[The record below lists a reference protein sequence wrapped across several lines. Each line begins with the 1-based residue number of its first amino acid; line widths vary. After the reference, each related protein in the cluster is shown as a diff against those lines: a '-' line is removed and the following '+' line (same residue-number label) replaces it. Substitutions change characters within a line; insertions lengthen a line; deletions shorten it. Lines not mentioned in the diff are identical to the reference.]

1 MLYIENVLF
10 LCLEFDNKAAHRS
23 AGKHV
28 ISTVSTER
36 DITEQPEAFLER
48 EKNASDIPIL
58 SAFLEFSGLL
68 KQNSVQK

>member
-1 MLYIENVLF
+1 MLGIWQQ
-10 LCLEFDNKAAHRS
+10 AAHSS

-28 ISTVSTER
+28 ISIVSTET
-36 DITEQPEAFLER
+36 DITEQPKACLEIL
-48 EKNASDIPIL
+48 KNASDIPIL